1 MIKILRIFLLGLIS
15 ILLLACASKALKLP
29 FYDSKHREYWFND
42 VPKSIGRYYK
52 IKTSPTVIIVQFLP
66 QSSNSAKEQIEVLE
80 SLDAEAMNFIYVVSD
95 TRIEHTGGYYLQL
108 NDAKIL
114 QLKYP
119 ESLALIVNPNGY
131 VLRTSKNV
139 LTKDEILKILD
150 LHRN

>member
-119 ESLALIVNPNGY
+119 ESLALIVNPNGH